1 MKITMRITAFL
12 FTLLFT
18 ASLHA
23 AERFNVVM
31 IEVDD
36 LNYKN
41 LAYMGHPVAKTPH
54 LDKLATQIT
63 LFLTTQYDSPLRI
76 RLFGYHH
83 V

>member
-1 MKITMRITAFL
+1 MKFTMRITAFL
-12 FTLLFT
+12 FT

-23 AERFNVVM
+23 SERFNVVM

-54 LDKLATQIT
+54 LDKLATQINR
-63 LFLTTQYDSPLRI
+63 FNYEI
-76 RLFGYHH
+76 
-83 V
+83 